1 MLKSAFLQQLFE
13 THAPL
18 TLGRAF
24 PVSVTRPHSANQDT
38 FHTTRDTQSSNHV
51 RQEAR
56 AERALG

>member
-24 PVSVTRPHSANQDT
+24 PVSVTRPHSAN
-38 FHTTRDTQSSNHV
+38 
-51 RQEAR
+51 
-56 AERALG
+56 